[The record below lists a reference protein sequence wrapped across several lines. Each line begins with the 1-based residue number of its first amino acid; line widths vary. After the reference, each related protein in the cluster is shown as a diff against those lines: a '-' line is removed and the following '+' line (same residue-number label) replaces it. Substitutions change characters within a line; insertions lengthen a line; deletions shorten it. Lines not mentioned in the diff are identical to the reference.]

1 MARSGI
7 VSKAKILAVCCVEHE
22 DSRAVR
28 SNISSKLGQ
37 QRRGKLERGLRKMQ
51 LERLLWTDP
60 PMKYIYIHIYSEV
73 VRASLMLCM
82 RLLLKGNIFF
92 PNT

>member
-7 VSKAKILAVCCVEHE
+7 VSKAKILAACCAEHE

-60 PMKYIYIHIYSEV
+60 SRNTYIYTYI
-73 VRASLMLCM
+73 
-82 RLLLKGNIFF
+82 LK
-92 PNT
+92 